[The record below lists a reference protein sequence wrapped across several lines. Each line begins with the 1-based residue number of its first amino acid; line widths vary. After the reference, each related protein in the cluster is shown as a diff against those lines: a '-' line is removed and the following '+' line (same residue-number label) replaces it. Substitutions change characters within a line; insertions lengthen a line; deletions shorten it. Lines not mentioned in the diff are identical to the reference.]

1 MHYQVVRSHW
11 ALAAAGDLCEAAAL
25 AAFLTMIA
33 CVARWLG
40 A

>member
-1 MHYQVVRSHW
+1 MEGFMSRRVAELVSDSFE
-11 ALAAAGDLCEAAAL
+11 LAAL

-33 CVARWLG
+33 GVARWLG

>member
-1 MHYQVVRSHW
+1 MTRRMVELVSDSFE
-11 ALAAAGDLCEAAAL
+11 LAAL

-33 CVARWLG
+33 GLARWLG